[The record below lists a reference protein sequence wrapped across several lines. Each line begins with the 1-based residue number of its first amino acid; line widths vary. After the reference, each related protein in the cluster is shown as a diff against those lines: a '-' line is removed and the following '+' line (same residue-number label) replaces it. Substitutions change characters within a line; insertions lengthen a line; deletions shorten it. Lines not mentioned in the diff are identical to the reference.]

1 MLLKKL
7 YLTNFR
13 PFKGEHEIE
22 FSTDPE
28 KNVTL
33 VMAENGAGKTTL
45 AQAFQWVLYS
55 KTDGF
60 KNKSVLNS
68 LVEKEMMLGSS
79 SEVIAKLELEHNE
92 IEYTIIRKQVYK
104 KDVNGIVKPDNPTL
118 EIFTKKEDGQT
129 VVNNPLKNIA
139 TISNILPESLSK
151 YFFFNLYNSSIITF
165 NFIS

>member
-22 FSTDPE
+22 FSVDPE

-55 KTDGF
+55 
-60 KNKSVLNS
+60 
-68 LVEKEMMLGSS
+68 
-79 SEVIAKLELEHNE
+79 
-92 IEYTIIRKQVYK
+92 
-104 KDVNGIVKPDNPTL
+104 
-118 EIFTKKEDGQT
+118 
-129 VVNNPLKNIA
+129 
-139 TISNILPESLSK
+139 
-151 YFFFNLYNSSIITF
+151 
-165 NFIS
+165 

>member
-22 FSTDPE
+22 FSVDPE

-79 SEVIAKLELEHNE
+79 AEVVAKLELEHNN

-118 EIFTKKEDGQT
+118 
-129 VVNNPLKNIA
+129 
-139 TISNILPESLSK
+139 
-151 YFFFNLYNSSIITF
+151 
-165 NFIS
+165 